1 MLWEEKLILWGMKS
15 FQNKDAG
22 MKKMVS
28 EFRKIPLDVKYALL
42 KMYLKQV
49 RLKHKLA
56 FMQWRLYFSKI
67 RMQSEEHC

>member
-28 EFRKIPLDVKYALL
+28 EFRKIPLEVKYALL
-42 KMYLKQV
+42 KMYLK
-49 RLKHKLA
+49 
-56 FMQWRLYFSKI
+56 
-67 RMQSEEHC
+67 